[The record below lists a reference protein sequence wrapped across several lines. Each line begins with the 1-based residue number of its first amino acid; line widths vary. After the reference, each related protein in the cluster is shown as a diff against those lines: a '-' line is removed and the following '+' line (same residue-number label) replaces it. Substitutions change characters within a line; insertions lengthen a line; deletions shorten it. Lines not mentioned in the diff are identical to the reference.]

1 MPKLAI
7 FDLDGTLIHFPFS
20 YLFSE
25 TQRILKLFGHP
36 DVSQEDLEESFS
48 SFEYFRVVQ
57 YGLNINWSSEEDFQA
72 KFWTEFNWIDYPKAQ
87 VFDDTID
94 LLARIDSLGYKI
106 AIATARASSASEIE
120 KDLLDTGILPY
131 VSSIKT
137 RASDRDNWKDKS
149 SQIRSILTEFGILAD
164 QAIMI
169 GDVPSDIESARA
181 ENLKAAY
188 GVLTG
193 GIRRDVLLASE
204 PSEIFSNLYDLKT
217 SLFK

>member
-1 MPKLAI
+1 MSKLAI

-20 YLFSE
+20 YLFAE

-36 DVSQEDLEESFS
+36 DVSQEDLEASFS

-57 YGLNINWSSEEDFQA
+57 YGLKLSWSSEEDFQA
-72 KFWTEFNWIDYPKAQ
+72 KFWSEFNWTHYPKAL
-87 VFDDTID
+87 VFDYTIE
-94 LLARIDSLGYKI
+94 LLARLRSLGYRI
-106 AIATARASSASEIE
+106 AIATARASSPSEIE
-120 KDLLDTGILPY
+120 KDLLDTGILSY
-131 VSSIKT
+131 VSCIKT

-149 SQIRSILTEFGILAD
+149 NQIRSLLAEFRMSSD

-193 GIRRDVLLASE
+193 GIRRDVLLASG
-204 PSEIFSNLYDLKT
+204 PTEIFSNLNDLKN